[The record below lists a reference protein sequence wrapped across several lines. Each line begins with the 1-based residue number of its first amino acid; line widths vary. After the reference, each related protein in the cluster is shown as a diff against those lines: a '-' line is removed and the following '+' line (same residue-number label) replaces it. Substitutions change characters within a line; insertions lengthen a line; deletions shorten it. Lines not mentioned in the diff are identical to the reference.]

1 MTAERAPRPQGDRVG
16 DGAPTTGPRACDE
29 LAALGT
35 ATVSDAL
42 DRLGLPGGAMGIV
55 ALADGQRM
63 AGPAYTVRYVPVRPG
78 GGGTVGDY
86 LDDCSAGQVVV
97 LDNSGRLDCTVWGDI
112 LTALAFEKGL
122 AGTAIDGVCRDV
134 RRPLDLGYPIYSRG
148 RFMRTGK
155 DRVEVAGVNQTV
167 SLGGVQVRPGDL
179 VIGDDDGVVV
189 VPSERTGE
197 VLEAARSIAAAEA
210 RIVEAIR
217 AGQPLAEARAAH
229 GYHQLQRGD
238 GA

>member
-1 MTAERAPRPQGDRVG
+1 MTGHGDAASPRA
-16 DGAPTTGPRACDE
+16 ACDE

-42 DRLGLPGGAMGIV
+42 DRLGLPGGALGIV
-55 ALADGQRM
+55 PLGDGQRM
-63 AGPAYTVRYVPVRPG
+63 AGPAFTVRYVPRGP

-86 LDDCSAGQVVV
+86 LDDCVAGQVVV
-97 LDNSGRLDCTVWGDI
+97 LDNAGRLDCTVWGGI

-134 RRPLDLGYPIYSRG
+134 RRPLELGYPIYSRG

-155 DRVEVAGVNQTV
+155 DRVEVAGVNEIVT
-167 SLGGVQVRPGDL
+167 LGGVQVRPGDL
-179 VIGDDDGVVV
+179 VVGDDDGVVV
-189 VPSERTGE
+189 VAGGSAGA
-197 VLEAARSIAAAEA
+197 VLEAAWAIAAAEA

-217 AGQPLAEARAAH
+217 DGQRLAEARAQH